1 MDENPF
7 ADPNQVNPFMDP
19 SVMQVSSSQSATVG
33 AGLED
38 PFGAP
43 AEPATVPVAPVIT
56 QPPPQPPAQPAA
68 TTGYNA
74 GYGASTAPASGYGGG
89 GGYGSGTASFNSQP
103 PKQYGNE
110 ETMHKQEEINT
121 EVLQPNAEKLVEDEF
136 RKREEDLE
144 RRERQLRDEQKRLED
159 ARVYGDRVPNFPPI
173 PAFFPCTPCVYHNI
187 DFDIPPEHQLSV
199 RRVFYHWQFTVFC
212 YLLNFIVCLGMIC
225 ALGTK
230 AGSAFGLALLYAA
243 LFIPLSFLTWYRM
256 LYNAVRLDSSMR
268 YMLFFFMYG
277 MQIFVSGIAALGF
290 NSGGFAG
297 WITAFKTMEDNKA
310 LGILGIL
317 VSLAWCA
324 NCLIAVY
331 LIMQIHKTYRST
343 GQSMEKASGEFA
355 ASAGSNRNVA
365 QAVLRS
371 L

>member
-7 ADPNQVNPFMDP
+7 ADPSQVNPFMDP

-33 AGLED
+33 AGLDD

-43 AEPATVPVAPVIT
+43 SEPATVPVAPVIS
-56 QPPPQPPAQPAA
+56 QPPPQPAAVQPAVTA
-68 TTGYNA
+68 GYSA
-74 GYGASTAPASGYGGG
+74 GGYGAPAPPTSSYGGA
-89 GGYGSGTASFNSQP
+89 GYGSGAASFNSQP

-110 ETMHKQEEINT
+110 ENMHKQ
-121 EVLQPNAEKLVEDEF
+121 KLVEDEF

-144 RRERQLRDEQKRLED
+144 RRERQLREEQKRLED

-187 DFDIPPEHQLSV
+187 DFDIAPEHQLTV
-199 RRVFYHWQFTVFC
+199 RRAFYHWQFTVFC
-212 YLLNFIVCLGMIC
+212 YLFNFVVCFGMIC

-230 AGSAFGLALLYAA
+230 AGSAFGLSLLYAG

-297 WITAFKTMEDNKA
+297 WITAFKTMEENKA
-310 LGILGIL
+310 LGVMGII

-331 LIMQIHKTYRST
+331 LIMQIHKTYRTT

>member
-19 SVMQVSSSQSATVG
+19 SVMQVSSQSTTVG
-33 AGLED
+33 AGLDD
-38 PFGAP
+38 PFGAA
-43 AEPATVPVAPVIT
+43 AEPATVPVAPVISK
-56 QPPPQPPAQPAA
+56 PAPQPAVQPVS
-68 TTGYNA
+68 TGYNPP
-74 GYGASTAPASGYGGG
+74 APTGYGGS
-89 GGYGSGTASFNSQP
+89 GGYGSQTASFNSQP

-110 ETMHKQEEINT
+110 ENMHKQ
-121 EVLQPNAEKLVEDEF
+121 KLVEDEF

-144 RRERQLRDEQKRLED
+144 RRERQLREEQKRLED

-187 DFDIPPEHQLSV
+187 DFDIAPEHQLSV

-212 YLLNFIVCLGMIC
+212 YLFNFIVCLGMIC

-230 AGSAFGLALLYAA
+230 AGSAFGLSLLYAG
-243 LFIPLSFLTWYRM
+243 LFVPLSFLTWYRM

-277 MQIFVSGIAALGF
+277 LQIFVSGIAALGF

-310 LGILGIL
+310 LGVLGII

>member
-1 MDENPF
+1 MDEENPF
-7 ADPNQVNPFMDP
+7 ADPGQVNPFMDP
-19 SVMQVSSSQSATVG
+19 SVMQVSAQSTTVV
-33 AGLED
+33 AGLDD

-43 AEPATVPVAPVIT
+43 SEPATVSVAPVIT
-56 QPPPQPPAQPAA
+56 QPPAQITQPAV
-68 TTGYNA
+68 GPVSSA
-74 GYGASTAPASGYGGG
+74 GYGAGYGAPAPPTSSYGGA
-89 GGYGSGTASFNSQP
+89 GYGSGAASFNSQP
-103 PKQYGNE
+103 PKHYGNE
-110 ETMHKQEEINT
+110 ETMHKQ
-121 EVLQPNAEKLVEDEF
+121 KLVENEF

-144 RRERQLRDEQKRLED
+144 RRERQLRDEQKRLEE
-159 ARVYGDRVPNFPPI
+159 ARVYGDRVPNFPPL
-173 PAFFPCTPCVYHNI
+173 PKFFPCTPCVYHNI
-187 DFDIPPEHQLSV
+187 DFDIAPEHQLNV
-199 RRVFYHWQFTVFC
+199 KRCFYHWQFTVIC
-212 YLLNFIVCLGMIC
+212 YLLNFIVCFGMIC

-230 AGSAFGLALLYAA
+230 AGSAFGLSLLYAG

-277 MQIFVSGIAALGF
+277 FQIFVSGIGALGF

-310 LGILGIL
+310 LGVLGIL

-331 LIMQIHKTYRST
+331 LIMQIHKTYRTT

>member
-19 SVMQVSSSQSATVG
+19 SVMQVSSQSTTVG
-33 AGLED
+33 AGLDD

-43 AEPATVPVAPVIT
+43 AEPATVPVAPVIS
-56 QPPPQPPAQPAA
+56 QPAPQPTVQPVS
-68 TTGYNA
+68 TGY
-74 GYGASTAPASGYGGG
+74 SAPAPTGYGG
-89 GGYGSGTASFNSQP
+89 GGYGSQTASFNSQP

-110 ETMHKQEEINT
+110 ETMHKQ
-121 EVLQPNAEKLVEDEF
+121 KLVEDEF

-144 RRERQLRDEQKRLED
+144 RRERQLREEQKRLED

-187 DFDIPPEHQLSV
+187 DFDIAPEHQLSV

-212 YLLNFIVCLGMIC
+212 YLFNFIVCLGMIC

-230 AGSAFGLALLYAA
+230 AGSAFGLALLYAG

-277 MQIFVSGIAALGF
+277 LQIFVSGIAALGF

-310 LGILGIL
+310 LGVLGII